1 MRVRGPVVVLLFVAS
16 VALPGVQPIAAHA
29 AGSVVQL
36 HGDSADIDAFQFVD
50 DQHQV
55 DAPASGNDFIAF
67 GTHRGGTKT
76 TGPEGSAKAF
86 VNQAST
92 IETPAEPPFP
102 LSPINDIAMDG
113 NSTSAAT
120 ATGNG
125 TAVPFAFTDGSF
137 EADFTT
143 TAAVPVFFSG
153 AIHTTN
159 TDAAHSCSAVTVTLD
174 GGARFSR
181 TFFAYTGADCK
192 ESGPHQASWA
202 ESVTLPANDEYE
214 IDVEYNSEVEDVID
228 DHPRSAT
235 ASATA
240 SLNLSF
246 FPPTARFTKTI
257 SGSKAAFDGSGSS
270 VNGADDHLGKWEW
283 TFGDGKTA
291 TTTKPKVTHTYPV
304 TPARARTYT
313 VTLRVVDAGGAVSPP
328 VKATVLGT
336 AVSVKV
342 KKKGALGISGAVTPN
357 RRGKH
362 VTVALA
368 RKQHGKFRVAA
379 SVTATLTGHSKY
391 ATAFEPPPGGK
402 CQVTVRFAGDKTHLA
417 SRRTKTFRC

>member
-1 MRVRGPVVVLLFVAS
+1 MRVHGPVVLLFVAAAL
-16 VALPGVQPIAAHA
+16 ALPAVKPVAAHA
-29 AGSVVQL
+29 AGPVVQL
-36 HGDSADIDAFQFVD
+36 NGDSADFDGSQFVD
-50 DQHQV
+50 DQHRV
-55 DAPASGNDFIAF
+55 DLSASGDNFLTF

-76 TGPEGSAKAF
+76 SGPEGTATAF

-92 IETPAEPPFP
+92 METPAEPPFP
-102 LSPINDIAMDG
+102 LSPLNDIAMDG
-113 NSTSAAT
+113 TSTSAAT

-125 TAVPFAFTDGSF
+125 SAVPFSFADGSF
-137 EADFTT
+137 EADFQTN
-143 TAAVPVFFSG
+143 AAVPVFFSG
-153 AIHTTN
+153 TIHTTN
-159 TDAAHSCSAVTVTLD
+159 GDPKHSCSGVSVTLD
-174 GGARFSR
+174 GGAKFSR
-181 TFFAYTGADCK
+181 TFVAFTGADCK
-192 ESGPHQASWA
+192 QSGPHQASWA
-202 ESVTLPANDEYE
+202 ESVTLPADDEFE

-257 SGSKAAFDGSGSS
+257 AGSTATFDGSGSS
-270 VNGADDHLGKWEW
+270 VNGADDHLARWEW

-291 TTTKPKVTHTYPV
+291 TTKKPKVTHTYPV
-304 TPARARTYT
+304 TTAKAKTYA

-342 KKKGALGISGAVTPN
+342 KKKGALAVAGAVTPN

-362 VTVALA
+362 VVITLA
-368 RKQHGKFRVAA
+368 RKKGGKFRVAA
-379 SVTATLTGHSKY
+379 SVTVTLTAHSRY
-391 ATAFEPPPGGK
+391 AAAFEPPPAGK
-402 CQVTVRFAGDKTHLA
+402 CQVAVRFPGDKTHLA
-417 SRRTKTFRC
+417 SKRTKTFRC

>member
-1 MRVRGPVVVLLFVAS
+1 MRVRGSVAVLLATGLS
-16 VALPGVQPIAAHA
+16 LLGLPAVPAVA
-29 AGSVVQL
+29 AGSVVHL
-36 HGDSADIDAFQFVD
+36 EGDSAFIDASQFVD
-50 DQHQV
+50 DQHKV
-55 DAPASGNDFIAF
+55 DRSASGDDFIAF

-76 TGPEGSAKAF
+76 TGLEGSAEAF

-120 ATGNG
+120 ASGNG
-125 TAVPFAFTDGSF
+125 SAVPFAFTDGSF

-153 AIHTTN
+153 AIHATN
-159 TDAAHSCSAVTVTLD
+159 TDAAHSCSGVSVTLD

-181 TFFAYTGADCK
+181 TFVAFTGADCK
-192 ESGPHQASWA
+192 ASGPHQASWA

-214 IDVEYNSEVEDVID
+214 IDVEYDSEVEEVNL
-228 DHPRSAT
+228 DHPSSAT

-246 FPPTARFTKTI
+246 FPPTAKFTKTI
-257 SGSKAAFDGSGSS
+257 AGSAATFDGSGSS
-270 VNGADDHLGKWEW
+270 VNGAADHLARWEW

-291 TTTKPKVTHTYPV
+291 VTKKPKVTHTYPV
-304 TPARARTYT
+304 TPVKAKTYA

-336 AVSVKV
+336 AISVKV
-342 KKKGALGISGAVTPN
+342 KKKGALAVSGAVAPN

-362 VTVALA
+362 VTVTLA
-368 RKQHGKFRVAA
+368 RKKNGKFKVAA
-379 SVTATLTGHSKY
+379 SVTVTLTGHSHY
-391 ATAFEPPPGGK
+391 AAAFEPPPGGK
-402 CQVTVRFAGDKTHLA
+402 CQVTARFAGDKTHLA